1 MSIMPDKPPLLILVL
16 ATAVGPMAINIFL
29 PSMPRL
35 EVDLSTSYA
44 MVQLTLSL
52 YLVGLAVAQ
61 LAYGPLSDRYGRRPL
76 MITGVC
82 IFLVGTVICIVAPS
96 ITILIIGR
104 VLQAIGGCAGVV
116 LGRAI
121 VRDMYDRDKSASM
134 LAYITMSMVVAP
146 MLSPTIGGLID
157 EYYGW
162 RYSFV
167 FVFAFASVV
176 LIGCFFLLA
185 ETHGVKRRLAIANT
199 GIRSTSLFK
208 IPAFYCYTFQ
218 LSFTSVV
225 FYGFLGGAPYIVV
238 KLMGHP
244 PSVYGLYFII
254 VSFCYMAGN
263 FTAARVSTRFGT
275 DRMITLGAGLSLI
288 GGLLLGLIYLN
299 GMLSVLSLFVC
310 MGVVALGNGM
320 SIPNGIAGAISVD
333 PDQAG
338 AASGISGFTQ
348 MAFGAM
354 ATTLVGNLLADTAGP
369 LIIVM
374 VIAGILSFLIHI
386 IGLRF
391 FHS

>member
-162 RYSFV
+162 R
-167 FVFAFASVV
+167 
-176 LIGCFFLLA
+176 
-185 ETHGVKRRLAIANT
+185 
-199 GIRSTSLFK
+199 
-208 IPAFYCYTFQ
+208 
-218 LSFTSVV
+218 
-225 FYGFLGGAPYIVV
+225 
-238 KLMGHP
+238 
-244 PSVYGLYFII
+244 
-254 VSFCYMAGN
+254 
-263 FTAARVSTRFGT
+263 
-275 DRMITLGAGLSLI
+275 
-288 GGLLLGLIYLN
+288 
-299 GMLSVLSLFVC
+299 
-310 MGVVALGNGM
+310 
-320 SIPNGIAGAISVD
+320 
-333 PDQAG
+333 
-338 AASGISGFTQ
+338 
-348 MAFGAM
+348 
-354 ATTLVGNLLADTAGP
+354 
-369 LIIVM
+369 
-374 VIAGILSFLIHI
+374 
-386 IGLRF
+386 
-391 FHS
+391 